1 MRITRSGLRRI
12 IAEES
17 ARILAETKKRDPRH
31 FSKGTGEP
39 HRDGDGDDVQ
49 SAIDTLMD
57 TGEDPFPFGE
67 PAEDDE
73 DWAEEQLQ
81 GVMDMYGDPN
91 PYGDD
96 EAAMGDLEYDGAGGW
111 KKPGLKEGEG
121 KKRHQSPRDR
131 LAAYLDRVG
140 ADSAAIM
147 RAVDRAVDRAHE
159 EGSEVTSED
168 ITFNLS
174 DEVLDAIPE
183 DDSDRWHSMLDAV
196 LADEIDPEAFAD
208 AERDRQDI
216 EDTERDLSHPSR
228 FLEEGDDDALDEY
241 GNPDDSDPD
250 GGYVGFMASDD
261 EMNYLRGGGSYS
273 NSPYAD
279 LDVPDNRYTRGRA
292 KGFGKEPRVRGDD
305 IDSGY
310 DDADDMGDNLA
321 EGEGDSDGP
330 DQYDPDDAEFHADNE
345 REYQNARRF
354 WSDEGGSSLKA
365 SHSDFDDVRGS
376 AGPVKRFITRGRQG
390 KPHRVSDDGLDIDS
404 GDEDLSESRWA
415 KLAGILKG

>member
-17 ARILAETKKRDPRH
+17 ARILAEAKKHGHRGKR
-31 FSKGTGEP
+31 SGEP
-39 HRDGDGDDVQ
+39 SEDRGEDQEQ
-49 SAIDTLMD
+49 SDMDTFMD
-57 TGEDPFPFGE
+57 TGEDPFPFGMD
-67 PAEDDE
+67 ADADKTDD

-81 GVMDMYGDPN
+81 GVMDMYGHPD

-96 EAAMGDLEYDGAGGW
+96 EALEKGYEYDGAGGW

-196 LADEIDPEAFAD
+196 LADEIDPDAFAD
-208 AERDRQDI
+208 AEADRRDV

-241 GNPDDSDPD
+241 GDPDDSDPD
-250 GGYVGFMASDD
+250 GGYVGFMASDYELD
-261 EMNYLRGGGSYS
+261 YLRGGGSYS

-279 LDVPDNRYTRGRA
+279 NDVPDNAYTRGRA
-292 KGFGKEPRVRGDD
+292 KGFNREPRVRGDD

-310 DDADDMGDNLA
+310 DDDVMGD
-321 EGEGDSDGP
+321 DS
-330 DQYDPDDAEFHADNE
+330 
-345 REYQNARRF
+345 
-354 WSDEGGSSLKA
+354 
-365 SHSDFDDVRGS
+365 
-376 AGPVKRFITRGRQG
+376 
-390 KPHRVSDDGLDIDS
+390 
-404 GDEDLSESRWA
+404 LSEGRWA

>member
-17 ARILAETKKRDPRH
+17 ARILAEAKKHGHRGKR
-31 FSKGTGEP
+31 SGEP
-39 HRDGDGDDVQ
+39 SEDRDEDQEQ
-49 SAIDTLMD
+49 SDMDAFMD

-67 PAEDDE
+67 PEEDDY
-73 DWAEEQLQ
+73 
-81 GVMDMYGDPN
+81 YGDPD
-91 PYGDD
+91 PFGDD
-96 EAAMGDLEYDGAGGW
+96 EALEKGYEYDGAGGW
-111 KKPGLKEGEG
+111 IKPGLKEGEG

-147 RAVDRAVDRAHE
+147 RAVDRAVDRAHK

-183 DDSDRWHSMLDAV
+183 DDADRWHSMLDAV
-196 LADEIDPEAFAD
+196 LADEIDPDAFAD
-208 AERDRQDI
+208 AERDRQDV

-228 FLEEGDDDALDEY
+228 FLEEGEDDALDEY

-292 KGFGKEPRVRGDD
+292 KGFNREPRVSGDD

-310 DDADDMGDNLA
+310 DDADDMGDNL
-321 EGEGDSDGP
+321 
-330 DQYDPDDAEFHADNE
+330 
-345 REYQNARRF
+345 
-354 WSDEGGSSLKA
+354 
-365 SHSDFDDVRGS
+365 
-376 AGPVKRFITRGRQG
+376 
-390 KPHRVSDDGLDIDS
+390 
-404 GDEDLSESRWA
+404 SEARWA
-415 KLAGILKG
+415 KLAGILEG